1 MYTQADSVQQETRQV
16 HTINLKRF
24 LHILV
29 IIKQPKETM
38 KEKIKQVNE
47 LAASYGS
54 YLNQHGKKCI
64 SVWGQVRA
72 FREVFGTEFGI
83 HCMMVEHADRYV
95 IFKAMIVKSD
105 PEMIIS
111 TGFSK
116 QYRDKPGYL
125 SSAETFA
132 ISRALS
138 FLGILLED
146 LTSKEEYEELEI
158 PVQPMNGKVTTP
170 SANNRYDVSVVK
182 ELEKRILYAPHTA
195 KLDFLW
201 RANKD
206 LLNQIKI
213 NDLVTYNSILNKFN
227 SKRDEITTQ
236 NEV

>member
-1 MYTQADSVQQETRQV
+1 
-16 HTINLKRF
+16 
-24 LHILV
+24 
-29 IIKQPKETM
+29 M
-38 KEKIKQVNE
+38 KEKIKQVND
-47 LAASYGS
+47 LCAANGAYI
-54 YLNQHGKKCI
+54 NQHGKKTV
-64 SVWGQVRA
+64 SAWSKVKY

-83 HCMMVEHADRYV
+83 NTMIVEHSDRYV
-95 IFKAMIVKSD
+95 IVKCLIMGYD
-105 PEMIIS
+105 PERIIA
-111 TGFSK
+111 TGYSK
-116 QYRDKPGYL
+116 QFRDKPGYL
-125 SSAETFA
+125 EIAETFA
-132 ISRALS
+132 TTRALS
-138 FLGILLED
+138 FMGILLED
-146 LTSKEEYEELEI
+146 ITSKEEYEDLEI

-213 NDLVTYNSILNKFN
+213 NDLATYNSILQRFN

>member
-1 MYTQADSVQQETRQV
+1 MR
-16 HTINLKRF
+16 
-24 LHILV
+24 
-29 IIKQPKETM
+29 
-38 KEKIKQVNE
+38 EKIKQVNE

-54 YLNQHGKKCI
+54 YINQHGKKCI
-64 SVWGQVRA
+64 SVWSQVKA
-72 FREVFGTEFGI
+72 FREVFGTDFGI
-83 HCMMVEHADRYV
+83 HCQILEHSDRYV
-95 IFKAMIVKSD
+95 IVQAKIFGYD
-105 PEMIIS
+105 PERIIS
-111 TGFSK
+111 SGISK

-125 SSAETFA
+125 SSAESFA

-158 PVQPMNGKVTTP
+158 PVQPMNGKVTMP
-170 SANNRYDVSVVK
+170 SANNRYDVNIVK
-182 ELEKRILYAPHTA
+182 DLEKKILYAPHTA

-213 NDLVTYNSILNKFN
+213 NDQSTYDSILNKFN

>member
-1 MYTQADSVQQETRQV
+1 M
-16 HTINLKRF
+16 IN
-24 LHILV
+24 
-29 IIKQPKETM
+29 Q
-38 KEKIKQVNE
+38 EKIKQVND
-47 LAASYGS
+47 LCAANGAYI
-54 YLNQHGKKCI
+54 NQHGKKTVSAWSKI
-64 SVWGQVRA
+64 KY
-72 FREVFGTEFGI
+72 FREVLGTEFGI
-83 HCMMVEHADRYV
+83 NCVMQEHSDRYV
-95 IFKAMIVKSD
+95 IMKCIITKCD
-105 PEMIIS
+105 PEHIIA
-111 TGFSK
+111 TGYSK
-116 QYRDKPGYL
+116 QFRDKPGYL
-125 SSAETFA
+125 EIAETFA
-132 ISRALS
+132 ITRALS
-138 FLGILLED
+138 FMGILLED
-146 LTSKEEYEELEI
+146 VTSKEEYEELEI

>member
-1 MYTQADSVQQETRQV
+1 MKEN
-16 HTINLKRF
+16 IN
-24 LHILV
+24 
-29 IIKQPKETM
+29 

-83 HCMMVEHADRYV
+83 HCMMVEHSDRYV
-95 IFKAMIVKSD
+95 IFKAMIIKSD
-105 PEMIIS
+105 PEMIVS

-138 FLGILLED
+138 FMGILLED
-146 LTSKEEYEELEI
+146 ITSKEEYEDLEI
-158 PVQPMNGKVTTP
+158 PVQPMNGKDTT
-170 SANNRYDVSVVK
+170 SAATRYDDGIIN
-182 ELEKRILYAPHTA
+182 ELIKKVHYAPHTA

-201 RANKD
+201 RANRE
-206 LLNQIKI
+206 LLDQIKI
-213 NDLVTYNSILNKFN
+213 KDLATYNSILNKFN

>member
-1 MYTQADSVQQETRQV
+1 
-16 HTINLKRF
+16 
-24 LHILV
+24 
-29 IIKQPKETM
+29 M

-47 LAASYGS
+47 LCAANGAYI
-54 YLNQHGKKCI
+54 NQHGKKTV
-64 SVWGQVRA
+64 SAWSKVKY

-83 HCMMVEHADRYV
+83 NTMIVEHSDRYV
-95 IFKAMIVKSD
+95 IVKSLIMGYD
-105 PEMIIS
+105 PERIIA

-158 PVQPMNGKVTTP
+158 PVQPMNGKDTT
-170 SANNRYDVSVVK
+170 STAIRYDDGIIL
-182 ELEKRILYAPHTA
+182 ELTKKINYAPHTA

-213 NDLVTYNSILNKFN
+213 KDQSTYNSILQRFN

>member
-1 MYTQADSVQQETRQV
+1 MIER
-16 HTINLKRF
+16 
-24 LHILV
+24 
-29 IIKQPKETM
+29 
-38 KEKIKQVNE
+38 IKQVNE

-64 SVWGQVRA
+64 SVWSQVRA

-158 PVQPMNGKVTTP
+158 PVQPMNGKVTMP
-170 SANNRYDVSVVK
+170 SANNRYDVNIVK
-182 ELEKRILYAPHTA
+182 DLEKKILYAPHTA

>member
-1 MYTQADSVQQETRQV
+1 
-16 HTINLKRF
+16 
-24 LHILV
+24 
-29 IIKQPKETM
+29 M

-47 LAASYGS
+47 LAANYGS

-138 FLGILLED
+138 FMGILLED
-146 LTSKEEYEELEI
+146 ITSKEEYEELDI
-158 PVQPMNGKVTTP
+158 PVQPMNTKGTS
-170 SANNRYDVSVVK
+170 SAATRYDEGTIN
-182 ELEKRILYAPHTA
+182 ELIKKVHYAPHTA

-201 RANKD
+201 RANRE
-206 LLNQIKI
+206 LLDQIKI
-213 NDLVTYNSILNKFN
+213 KDLATYNSILNKFN

>member
-1 MYTQADSVQQETRQV
+1 
-16 HTINLKRF
+16 
-24 LHILV
+24 
-29 IIKQPKETM
+29 M

-64 SVWGQVRA
+64 SVWSQVKA
-72 FREVFGTEFGI
+72 FREVFGTEYGI
-83 HCMMVEHADRYV
+83 NTMIVEHSDRYV
-95 IFKAMIVKSD
+95 IVKSLIMGYD
-105 PEMIIS
+105 PERIIA

-138 FLGILLED
+138 FMGILLED
-146 LTSKEEYEELEI
+146 ITSKEEYEELDI
-158 PVQPMNGKVTTP
+158 PVRLQESLAPAVQPMNGKDTT
-170 SANNRYDVSVVK
+170 SADTRYDDSIINELVK
-182 ELEKRILYAPHTA
+182 KVHYAPHTA

-201 RANKD
+201 RANRE
-206 LLNQIKI
+206 LLDQIKI
-213 NDLVTYNSILNKFN
+213 KDLATYNSILNKFN

>member
-1 MYTQADSVQQETRQV
+1 
-16 HTINLKRF
+16 
-24 LHILV
+24 
-29 IIKQPKETM
+29 M

-54 YLNQHGKKCI
+54 YINQHGKKCI
-64 SVWGQVRA
+64 SVWSQVKA
-72 FREVFGTEFGI
+72 FREVFGTDFGI
-83 HCMMVEHADRYV
+83 HCQILEHSDRYV
-95 IFKAMIVKSD
+95 IVQAKIFGYD
-105 PEMIIS
+105 PERIIS
-111 TGFSK
+111 SGISK

-125 SSAETFA
+125 SSAESFA

-158 PVQPMNGKVTTP
+158 PVQPMNGKDIGPTNVDP
-170 SANNRYDVSVVK
+170 NIVN
-182 ELEKRILYAPHTA
+182 ELIKKISFAPHTA

-206 LLNQIKI
+206 FLNQIKI
-213 NDLVTYNSILNKFN
+213 KDLATYNSILNRFN

>member
-1 MYTQADSVQQETRQV
+1 
-16 HTINLKRF
+16 
-24 LHILV
+24 
-29 IIKQPKETM
+29 M

-64 SVWGQVRA
+64 SVWSQVKA
-72 FREVFGTEFGI
+72 FREVFGAEYGI
-83 HCMMVEHADRYV
+83 NTMIVEHSDRYV
-95 IFKAMIVKSD
+95 IVKSLIMGYD
-105 PEMIIS
+105 PERIIA

-158 PVQPMNGKVTTP
+158 PVQPMNTKGTS
-170 SANNRYDVSVVK
+170 SANIRYDESTIN
-182 ELEKRILYAPHTA
+182 ELIKKVHYAPHTA

-201 RANKD
+201 RANRELID
-206 LLNQIKI
+206 QIKI
-213 NDLVTYNSILNKFN
+213 KDLATYNSILNRFN